1 MSAKI
6 LPAKMNHMVKPSLKG
21 QEEYFIQS
29 DVKVS
34 CMANSQNKRDD
45 IYSLWKGRRMVNIC
59 EK

>member
-29 DVKVS
+29 DVK
-34 CMANSQNKRDD
+34 
-45 IYSLWKGRRMVNIC
+45 
-59 EK
+59 